1 MVTGLAGF
9 VDADIEISQMK
20 HCLCSIYLFIYYL
33 FMYLFLVTLFRV
45 VFFIRS
51 LPYVS

>member
-9 VDADIEISQMK
+9 ADANTEISQMK
-20 HCLCSIYLFIYYL
+20 HCLCSIYLFVCL